1 MCPVFKEEV
10 KPIELGPVSVDER
23 PESEKGWRRVK
34 VTYDTGAGAS
44 VANKGAFPF
53 KVRPSEAQKKGI
65 HYVDA
70 GGNKIGNEG
79 EMEVQGETEEFQR
92 RQVVF
97 QMAEVVKPLYCST
110 ESIPAGF
117 RTVLDDEA
125 SGGCYM
131 EHKATGEKTKL
142 EVEDGVLVFYLW
154 VWEGDEEEP
163 AAENDTKEVSGF
175 TRPGQP

>member
-1 MCPVFKEEV
+1 MEEPV
-10 KPIELGPVSVDER
+10 
-23 PESEKGWRRVK
+23 EKGWRRVK

-44 VANKGAFPF
+44 VANKKTFPC
-53 KVRPSEAQKKGI
+53 KVRPSDHAKRGI

-70 GGNKIGNEG
+70 GGGKIENEG
-79 EMEVQGETEEFQR
+79 EMEVLGETEEFQK

-97 QMAEVVKPLYCST
+97 QMAEVVKPLYCAT

-117 RTVLDDEA
+117 RTIIDDED

-154 VWEGDEEEP
+154 VWEGDKAEQ
-163 AAENDTKEVSGF
+163 AAKEGDK
-175 TRPGQP
+175 

>member
-1 MCPVFKEEV
+1 M
-10 KPIELGPVSVDER
+10 KPIELGPVSVDEK
-23 PESEKGWRRVK
+23 PEEEKGWRRVK

-44 VANKGAFPF
+44 VANKGTFPF
-53 KVRPSEAQKKGI
+53 QIRPSEAQRKGI
-65 HYVDA
+65 A

-92 RQVVF
+92 RKVVF
-97 QMAEVVKPLYCST
+97 QMAEVVKPLYCAT

-117 RTVLDDEA
+117 RTVIDSEE

-163 AAENDTKEVSGF
+163 EADKDGREKAGF
-175 TRPGQP
+175 TRPGNP